1 MNTDPLPKLVLGT
14 RLGAV
19 LGDATAKA
27 LQAAFGITDVEGLLR
42 HYPRRYAERGELTD
56 LAQLVPGEHAT
67 VMAEISRVNEIPG
80 RGKAG
85 SRLEVTVTDGTA
97 NLDLAFFAHGRWH
110 RSKLKVGARGL
121 FAGKVGEFRG
131 RRQLAHPEY
140 ALIPTADD
148 EDVAAEIAETFA
160 NALIPVYPATAKLP
174 SWRIARAISI
184 VLSQVE
190 LEADSLPEDLRSR
203 YKLISNQEAF
213 IKIHKPSNKADIAAA
228 IERLRF
234 EEAFVLQIALAQRRL
249 AALAVPAIS
258 RNQAGNLLNQFDAQ
272 LPFKLTPG
280 QLEVAA
286 QLAADLA
293 KAEPMNRLLH
303 GEVGAGKTVVA
314 LRAMLQVVE
323 SGGQAALLAPTSV
336 LANQHFQS
344 ISNLLGELGVG
355 PLLSGNP
362 NATKVTLLTGAMPAA
377 AKRAALAEIASG
389 DAGIVIGTHALLEEQ
404 VQFHDLGL
412 VVVDEQHR
420 FGVEQRDRLR
430 ERAKAGTRPHLLVM
444 TATPIPRTVAM
455 TVFGDL
461 DVSQLIML
469 PAGRK
474 EIATHVVASL
484 EQPAHLARVWQRII
498 EEAKLGHRTFI
509 VCPRIGGDEAEDD
522 ITEANSDPEAEVKRP
537 PLAVLDVL
545 AKLQAGPL
553 AELKLAALHGRLAD
567 DEKSAL
573 MSKFNSTAADAV
585 EVLVC
590 TTVIEVGVDVPIATM
605 MVVLD
610 ADRFGIA
617 QLHQLRGRVG
627 RGGLPGL
634 CVLVSE
640 AEADS
645 LARQRLASV
654 AATNDGFV
662 LAEVDLEQ
670 RREGNILGAT
680 QSGIKSKLRLLEVT
694 KHAEVVEVAR
704 VAAFELVATDPTL
717 ANHPNL
723 KRAVAA
729 IVGDEGA
736 DWLER
741 S

>member
-1 MNTDPLPKLVLGT
+1 MVKDSVPKVLLST

-27 LQAAFGITDVEGLLR
+27 LAAAFEINDVESLLR

-56 LAQLVPGEHAT
+56 LAQLVSGEHAT

-140 ALIPTADD
+140 ALIPEADE
-148 EDVAAEIAETFA
+148 EDVASEIAETFA
-160 NALIPVYPATAKLP
+160 NALIPVYPASAKLP
-174 SWRIARAISI
+174 SWRIARAIAI
-184 VLSQVE
+184 VMEQVE
-190 LEADSLPEDLRSR
+190 FEDDSLPAEIKTK
-203 YKLISNQEAF
+203 YNLISAQEAF
-213 IKIHKPSNKADIAAA
+213 TKIHKPITKPDIAMA
-228 IERLRF
+228 IERFRF
-234 EEAFVLQIALAQRRL
+234 EEAFVLQTVLAQRRL
-249 AALAVPAIS
+249 AALAIPAIA
-258 RNQAGNLLNQFDAQ
+258 RTKGGKLLDQFDAQ
-272 LPFKLTPG
+272 LPFALTPG
-280 QLEVAA
+280 QVQVAD
-286 QLAADLA
+286 QLAA
-293 KAEPMNRLLH
+293 EIRESQPMNRLLH

-314 LRAMLQVVE
+314 LRAMLQVVQA
-323 SGGQAALLAPTSV
+323 GGQAALLAPTSV

-344 ISNLLGELGVG
+344 ISKLLGELGIG
-355 PLLSGNP
+355 SLLSGNP
-362 NATKVTLLTGAMPAA
+362 VAIKVALLTGSLPAA
-377 AKRAALAEIASG
+377 AKRQVLAEIANG
-389 DAGIVIGTHALLEEQ
+389 EAGIVIGTHALLEEQ
-404 VQFHDLGL
+404 AQFRDLGI
-412 VVVDEQHR
+412 VVVDEQHK

-430 ERAKAGTRPHLLVM
+430 ERAQAGTRPHLLVM

-461 DVSQLIML
+461 DVSQLTTL

-484 EQPAHLARVWQRII
+484 EQPAHLARVWKRIV
-498 EEAKLGHRTFI
+498 EEAKLGHRIFI
-509 VCPRIGGDEAEDD
+509 VCPRIGGDQAEDD
-522 ITEANSDPEAEVKRP
+522 VADPSSDQKRP

-545 AKLQAGPL
+545 EKLQAGPL
-553 AELKLAALHGRLAD
+553 AELKLAALHGRLPD
-567 DEKSAL
+567 EEKSAL
-573 MSKFNSTAADAV
+573 MAKFNSTQPGAI

-640 AEADS
+640 AEPDS
-645 LARQRLASV
+645 LARARLAAV

-680 QSGIKSKLRLLEVT
+680 QSGLKSKLRLLEVT
-694 KHAEVVEVAR
+694 RHAEVVEVAR
-704 VAAFELVATDPTL
+704 TAAFELVAADPQL
-717 ANHPNL
+717 RNHAGL
-723 KRAVAA
+723 QQAVAT
-729 IVGDEGA
+729 IVGEEGA
-736 DWLER
+736 DWLDK

>member
-1 MNTDPLPKLVLGT
+1 MVKDSVPKVLLST

-27 LQAAFGITDVEGLLR
+27 LTAAFEINDVEGLLR

-140 ALIPTADD
+140 ALIPEADE
-148 EDVAAEIAETFA
+148 EDVASEIAETFA
-160 NALIPVYPATAKLP
+160 NALIPVYPASAKLP
-174 SWRIARAISI
+174 SWRIARAIAI
-184 VLSQVE
+184 VMEQVE
-190 LEADSLPEDLRSR
+190 FEDDSLPVEIKTK
-203 YKLISNQEAF
+203 YNLISAQEAF
-213 IKIHKPSNKADIAAA
+213 TKIHKPITKPDIAMA
-228 IERLRF
+228 IERFRF
-234 EEAFVLQIALAQRRL
+234 EEAFVLQTVLAQRRL
-249 AALAVPAIS
+249 AALAIPAIA
-258 RNQAGNLLNQFDAQ
+258 RTKGGELLDQFDAQ
-272 LPFKLTPG
+272 LPFALTPG
-280 QLEVAA
+280 QIQVAD
-286 QLAADLA
+286 QLAA
-293 KAEPMNRLLH
+293 EIRESQPMNRLLH

-314 LRAMLQVVE
+314 LRAMLQVVQA
-323 SGGQAALLAPTSV
+323 GGQAALLAPTSV

-344 ISNLLGELGVG
+344 ISKLLGELGIG

-362 NATKVTLLTGAMPAA
+362 VATKVALLTGSLPAA
-377 AKRAALAEIASG
+377 AKRQVLAEIANG
-389 DAGIVIGTHALLEEQ
+389 EAGIVIGTHALLEEQ
-404 VQFHDLGL
+404 AQFRDLGI

-430 ERAKAGTRPHLLVM
+430 ERAQAGTRPHLLVM

-461 DVSQLIML
+461 DVSQLTTL

-484 EQPAHLARVWQRII
+484 EQPAHLARVWQRIV
-498 EEAKLGHRTFI
+498 EEAKLGHRIFI
-509 VCPRIGGDEAEDD
+509 VCPRIGGDQAEDD
-522 ITEANSDPEAEVKRP
+522 VADLSSDQKRP

-545 AKLQAGPL
+545 EKLQAGPL
-553 AELKLAALHGRLAD
+553 AELKLAALHGRLPD
-567 DEKSAL
+567 EEKSAL
-573 MSKFNSTAADAV
+573 MAKFNSTQPGAI

-640 AEADS
+640 AEPDS
-645 LARQRLASV
+645 LARARLAAV

-680 QSGIKSKLRLLEVT
+680 QSGLKSKLRLLEVT

-704 VAAFELVATDPTL
+704 TAAFELVAADPQL
-717 ANHPNL
+717 RNHAGL
-723 KRAVAA
+723 QQAVAT
-729 IVGDEGA
+729 IVGEEGA
-736 DWLER
+736 DWLDK

>member
-1 MNTDPLPKLVLGT
+1 MVKDSVPKVLLST

-27 LQAAFGITDVEGLLR
+27 LAAAFEINDVESLLR

-140 ALIPTADD
+140 ALIPDADE
-148 EDVAAEIAETFA
+148 EDVASEIAETFA
-160 NALIPVYPATAKLP
+160 NALIPVYPASAKLP
-174 SWRIARAISI
+174 SWRIARAIAI
-184 VLSQVE
+184 VMEQVE
-190 LEADSLPEDLRSR
+190 FEDDSLPAEIKTK
-203 YKLISNQEAF
+203 YNLISAQEAF
-213 IKIHKPSNKADIAAA
+213 TKIHKPITKPDIAMA
-228 IERLRF
+228 IERFRF
-234 EEAFVLQIALAQRRL
+234 EEAFVLQTVLAQRRL
-249 AALAVPAIS
+249 AALAIPAIA
-258 RNQAGNLLNQFDAQ
+258 RTKGGKLLDQFDAQ
-272 LPFKLTPG
+272 LPFALTPG
-280 QLEVAA
+280 QVQVAD
-286 QLAADLA
+286 QLAA
-293 KAEPMNRLLH
+293 EIRESQPMNRLLH

-314 LRAMLQVVE
+314 LRAMLQVVQA
-323 SGGQAALLAPTSV
+323 GGQAALLAPTSV

-344 ISNLLGELGVG
+344 ISKLLGELGIG

-362 NATKVTLLTGAMPAA
+362 VATKVALLTGSLPAA
-377 AKRAALAEIASG
+377 AKRQVLAEIANG
-389 DAGIVIGTHALLEEQ
+389 EAGIVIGTHALLEEQ
-404 VQFHDLGL
+404 AQFRDLGI
-412 VVVDEQHR
+412 VVVDEQHK

-430 ERAKAGTRPHLLVM
+430 ERAQAGTRPHLLVM

-461 DVSQLIML
+461 DVSQLTTL

-484 EQPAHLARVWQRII
+484 EQPAHLARVWKRIV
-498 EEAKLGHRTFI
+498 EEAKLGHRIFI
-509 VCPRIGGDEAEDD
+509 VCPRIGGDQAEDD
-522 ITEANSDPEAEVKRP
+522 VADPSSDQKRP

-545 AKLQAGPL
+545 EKLQAGPL
-553 AELKLAALHGRLAD
+553 AELKLAALHGRLPD
-567 DEKSAL
+567 EEKSAL
-573 MSKFNSTAADAV
+573 MAKFNSTQPGAI

-640 AEADS
+640 AEPDS
-645 LARQRLASV
+645 LARARLAAV

-680 QSGIKSKLRLLEVT
+680 QSGLKSKLRLLEVT
-694 KHAEVVEVAR
+694 RHAEVVEVAR
-704 VAAFELVATDPTL
+704 TAAFELVAADPQL
-717 ANHPNL
+717 RNHAGL
-723 KRAVAA
+723 QQAVAT
-729 IVGDEGA
+729 IVGEEGA
-736 DWLER
+736 DWLDK

>member
-1 MNTDPLPKLVLGT
+1 MVKDSVPKVLLST

-27 LQAAFGITDVEGLLR
+27 LTAAFEINDVEGLLR

-56 LAQLVPGEHAT
+56 LAQLLPGEHAT

-140 ALIPTADD
+140 ALIPEADE
-148 EDVAAEIAETFA
+148 EDVASEIAETFA
-160 NALIPVYPATAKLP
+160 NALIPVYPASAKLP
-174 SWRIARAISI
+174 SWRIARAIAI
-184 VLSQVE
+184 VMEQVE
-190 LEADSLPEDLRSR
+190 FEDDSLPVEIKTK
-203 YKLISNQEAF
+203 YNLISAQEAF
-213 IKIHKPSNKADIAAA
+213 TKIHKPITKPDIAMA
-228 IERLRF
+228 IERFRF
-234 EEAFVLQIALAQRRL
+234 EEAFVLQTVLAQRRL
-249 AALAVPAIS
+249 AALAIPAIA
-258 RNQAGNLLNQFDAQ
+258 RTKGGELLDQFDAQ
-272 LPFKLTPG
+272 LPFALTPG
-280 QLEVAA
+280 QIQVAD
-286 QLAADLA
+286 QLAA
-293 KAEPMNRLLH
+293 EIRESQPMNRLLH

-314 LRAMLQVVE
+314 LRAMLQVVQA
-323 SGGQAALLAPTSV
+323 GGQAALLAPTSV

-344 ISNLLGELGVG
+344 ISKLLGELGIG

-362 NATKVTLLTGAMPAA
+362 VATKVALLTGSLPAA
-377 AKRAALAEIASG
+377 AKRQVLAEIANG
-389 DAGIVIGTHALLEEQ
+389 EAGIVIGTHALLEEQ
-404 VQFHDLGL
+404 AQFRDLGI

-430 ERAKAGTRPHLLVM
+430 ERAQAGTRPHLLVM

-461 DVSQLIML
+461 DVSQLTTL

-484 EQPAHLARVWQRII
+484 EQPAHLARVWQRIV
-498 EEAKLGHRTFI
+498 EEAKLGHRIFI
-509 VCPRIGGDEAEDD
+509 VCPRIGGDQAEDD
-522 ITEANSDPEAEVKRP
+522 VADPSSDQKRP

-545 AKLQAGPL
+545 EKLQAGPL
-553 AELKLAALHGRLAD
+553 AELKLAALHGRLPD
-567 DEKSAL
+567 EEKSAL
-573 MSKFNSTAADAV
+573 MAKFNSTQPGAI

-640 AEADS
+640 AEPDS
-645 LARQRLASV
+645 LARARLAAV

-680 QSGIKSKLRLLEVT
+680 QSGLKSKLRLLEVT

-704 VAAFELVATDPTL
+704 TAAFELIAADPQL
-717 ANHPNL
+717 RNHAGL
-723 KRAVAA
+723 QRAVAT
-729 IVGDEGA
+729 IVGEEGA
-736 DWLER
+736 DWLDK

>member
-1 MNTDPLPKLVLGT
+1 MVKDSVPKVLLST

-27 LQAAFGITDVEGLLR
+27 LAAAFEINDVESLLR

-140 ALIPTADD
+140 ALIPDADE
-148 EDVAAEIAETFA
+148 EDVASEIAETFA
-160 NALIPVYPATAKLP
+160 NALIPVYPASAKLP
-174 SWRIARAISI
+174 SWRIARAIAI
-184 VLSQVE
+184 VMEQVE
-190 LEADSLPEDLRSR
+190 FEDDSLPAEIKTK
-203 YKLISNQEAF
+203 YNLISAQEAF
-213 IKIHKPSNKADIAAA
+213 TKIHKPITKPDIAMA
-228 IERLRF
+228 IERFRF
-234 EEAFVLQIALAQRRL
+234 EEAFVLQTVLAQRRL
-249 AALAVPAIS
+249 AALAIPAIA
-258 RNQAGNLLNQFDAQ
+258 RTKGGKLLDQFDAQ
-272 LPFKLTPG
+272 LPFALTPG
-280 QLEVAA
+280 QVQVAD
-286 QLAADLA
+286 QLAA
-293 KAEPMNRLLH
+293 EIRESQPMNRLLH

-314 LRAMLQVVE
+314 LRAMLQVVQA
-323 SGGQAALLAPTSV
+323 GGQAALLAPTSV

-344 ISNLLGELGVG
+344 ISKLLGELGIG

-362 NATKVTLLTGAMPAA
+362 VAIKVALLTGSLPAA
-377 AKRAALAEIASG
+377 AKRQVLAEIANG
-389 DAGIVIGTHALLEEQ
+389 EAGIVIGTHALLEEQ
-404 VQFHDLGL
+404 AQFRDLGI
-412 VVVDEQHR
+412 VVVDEQHK

-430 ERAKAGTRPHLLVM
+430 ERAQAGTRPHLLVM

-461 DVSQLIML
+461 DVSQLTTL

-484 EQPAHLARVWQRII
+484 EQPAHLARVWKRIV
-498 EEAKLGHRTFI
+498 EEAKLGHRIFI
-509 VCPRIGGDEAEDD
+509 VCPRIGGDQAEDD
-522 ITEANSDPEAEVKRP
+522 VADPSSDQKRP

-545 AKLQAGPL
+545 EKLQAGPL
-553 AELKLAALHGRLAD
+553 AELKLAALHGRLPD
-567 DEKSAL
+567 EEKSAL
-573 MSKFNSTAADAV
+573 MAKFNSTQPGAI

-640 AEADS
+640 AEPDS
-645 LARQRLASV
+645 LARARLAAV

-680 QSGIKSKLRLLEVT
+680 QSGLKSKLRLLEVT
-694 KHAEVVEVAR
+694 RHAEVVEVAR
-704 VAAFELVATDPTL
+704 TAAFELVAADPQL
-717 ANHPNL
+717 RNHAGL
-723 KRAVAA
+723 QQAVAT
-729 IVGDEGA
+729 IVGEEGA
-736 DWLER
+736 DWLDK

>member
-1 MNTDPLPKLVLGT
+1 MVKDSVPKVLLST

-27 LQAAFGITDVEGLLR
+27 LTAAFGINDVEGLLR

-140 ALIPTADD
+140 ALIPEADE
-148 EDVAAEIAETFA
+148 EDVASEIAETFA
-160 NALIPVYPATAKLP
+160 NALIPVYPASAKLP
-174 SWRIARAISI
+174 SWRIARAIAI
-184 VLSQVE
+184 VMEQVE
-190 LEADSLPEDLRSR
+190 FEDDSLPAEIKTK
-203 YKLISNQEAF
+203 YNLISAQEAF
-213 IKIHKPSNKADIAAA
+213 TKIHKPITKPDIAIA
-228 IERLRF
+228 IERFRF
-234 EEAFVLQIALAQRRL
+234 EEAFVLQTVLAQRRL
-249 AALAVPAIS
+249 AALAIPAIA
-258 RNQAGNLLNQFDAQ
+258 RTRGGELLDQFDAQ
-272 LPFKLTPG
+272 LPFALTPG
-280 QLEVAA
+280 QIQVAD
-286 QLAADLA
+286 QLT
-293 KAEPMNRLLH
+293 AEIRESQPMNRLLH

-314 LRAMLQVVE
+314 LRAMLQVVQA
-323 SGGQAALLAPTSV
+323 GGQAALLAPTSV

-344 ISNLLGELGVG
+344 ISKLLGELGIG

-362 NATKVTLLTGAMPAA
+362 VATKIALLTGSLPAA
-377 AKRAALAEIASG
+377 AKRQVLAEIANG
-389 DAGIVIGTHALLEEQ
+389 EAGIVIGTHALLEEQ
-404 VQFHDLGL
+404 AQFRDLGI

-430 ERAKAGTRPHLLVM
+430 ERAQAGTRPHLLVM

-461 DVSQLIML
+461 DVSQLTTL

-484 EQPAHLARVWQRII
+484 EQPAHLARVWQRIV
-498 EEAKLGHRTFI
+498 EEAKLGHRIFI
-509 VCPRIGGDEAEDD
+509 VCPRIGGDQAEDD
-522 ITEANSDPEAEVKRP
+522 VADPSSDQKRP

-545 AKLQAGPL
+545 EKLQAGPL
-553 AELKLAALHGRLAD
+553 AELKLAALHGRLPD
-567 DEKSAL
+567 EEKSAL
-573 MSKFNSTAADAV
+573 MAKFNSTQPGAI

-640 AEADS
+640 AEPDS
-645 LARQRLASV
+645 LARARLAAV

-680 QSGIKSKLRLLEVT
+680 QSGLKSKLRLLEVT

-704 VAAFELVATDPTL
+704 TAAFELVAADPQL
-717 ANHPNL
+717 RNHAGL
-723 KRAVAA
+723 QQAVAT
-729 IVGDEGA
+729 IVGEEGA
-736 DWLER
+736 DWLDK

>member
-1 MNTDPLPKLVLGT
+1 MVKDSVPKVLLST

-27 LQAAFGITDVEGLLR
+27 LAAAFEINDVEGLLR

-140 ALIPTADD
+140 ALIPEADE
-148 EDVAAEIAETFA
+148 EDVASEIAETFA
-160 NALIPVYPATAKLP
+160 NALIPVYPASAKLP
-174 SWRIARAISI
+174 SWRIARAIAI
-184 VLSQVE
+184 VMEQVE
-190 LEADSLPEDLRSR
+190 FEDDSLPAEIKTK
-203 YKLISNQEAF
+203 YNLISAQEAF
-213 IKIHKPSNKADIAAA
+213 TKIHKPITKPDIAIA
-228 IERLRF
+228 IERFRF
-234 EEAFVLQIALAQRRL
+234 EEAFVLQTVLAQRRL
-249 AALAVPAIS
+249 AALAIPAIA
-258 RNQAGNLLNQFDAQ
+258 RTKGGELLDQFDAQ
-272 LPFKLTPG
+272 LPFALTPG
-280 QLEVAA
+280 QIQVAD
-286 QLAADLA
+286 QLT
-293 KAEPMNRLLH
+293 AEIRESQPMNRLLH

-314 LRAMLQVVE
+314 LRAMLQVVQA
-323 SGGQAALLAPTSV
+323 GGQAALLAPTSV

-344 ISNLLGELGVG
+344 ISKLLGELGIG

-362 NATKVTLLTGAMPAA
+362 VATKVALLTGSLPAA
-377 AKRAALAEIASG
+377 AKRQVLAEIANG
-389 DAGIVIGTHALLEEQ
+389 EAGIVIGTHALLEEQ
-404 VQFHDLGL
+404 AQFRDLGI

-430 ERAKAGTRPHLLVM
+430 ERAQAGTRPHLLVM

-461 DVSQLIML
+461 DVSQLTTL

-484 EQPAHLARVWQRII
+484 EQPAHLVRVWKRIV
-498 EEAKLGHRTFI
+498 EEAKLGHRIFI
-509 VCPRIGGDEAEDD
+509 VCPRIGGDQAEDD
-522 ITEANSDPEAEVKRP
+522 VADPSSDQKRP

-545 AKLQAGPL
+545 EKLQAGPL
-553 AELKLAALHGRLAD
+553 VELKLAALHGRLPD
-567 DEKSAL
+567 EEKSAL
-573 MSKFNSTAADAV
+573 MAKFNSTQPGAI

-640 AEADS
+640 AEPDS
-645 LARQRLASV
+645 LARARLAAV

-680 QSGIKSKLRLLEVT
+680 QSGLKSKLRLLEVT

-704 VAAFELVATDPTL
+704 TAAFELVAADPQL
-717 ANHPNL
+717 LNHAGL
-723 KRAVAA
+723 QQAVAT
-729 IVGDEGA
+729 IVGEEGA
-736 DWLER
+736 DWLDK

>member
-1 MNTDPLPKLVLGT
+1 MAKDSLPKVTLRTKLGG
-14 RLGAV
+14 L

-27 LQAAFGITDVEGLLR
+27 LKAGFEIVDVAGLLR

-56 LAQLVPGEHAT
+56 LSALVPGEHAT
-67 VMAEISRVNEIPG
+67 VMAEISRVVEIPG

-85 SRLEVTVTDGTA
+85 SRLEVTVTDGVA
-97 NLDLAFFAHGRWH
+97 NLDLAFFAYGKWH

-140 ALIPTADD
+140 ALIPEANDD
-148 EDVAAEIAETFA
+148 DVASEIAETFA

-174 SWRIARAISI
+174 SWRIARAIAI
-184 VLSQVE
+184 VLAQVE
-190 LEADSLPEDLRSR
+190 FDEDSLPENIRS
-203 YKLISNQEAF
+203 KHNLIGLADAF
-213 IKIHKPSNKADIAAA
+213 KQIHKPTTKPEIAAA
-228 IERLRF
+228 IERFRF
-234 EEAFVLQIALAQRRL
+234 EEAFVLQTALAQRRL

-258 RNQAGNLLNQFDAQ
+258 RSSGNGLVEQFDAQ
-272 LPFKLTPG
+272 LPYQLTPG
-280 QLEVAA
+280 QQQVAA
-286 QLAADLA
+286 EISADVG
-293 KAEPMNRLLH
+293 KTQPMNRLLH

-314 LRAMLQVVE
+314 LRAMLQVVA

-336 LANQHFQS
+336 LAAQHYQS
-344 ISNLLGELGVG
+344 ISNLLGELGNG

-362 NATKVTLLTGAMPAA
+362 VATKVVLVTGAMSAG
-377 AKRAALAEIASG
+377 AKRAALAEIAAG
-389 DAGIVIGTHALLEEQ
+389 EVGIVIGTHALLEEQ
-404 VQFHDLGL
+404 VQFLDLGL

-420 FGVEQRDRLR
+420 FGVEQRDRLS
-430 ERAKAGTRPHLLVM
+430 ERGRAGTRPHLLVM

-461 DVSQLIML
+461 DVSQLTTL
-469 PAGRK
+469 PQGRK
-474 EIATHVVASL
+474 EIATHVVASA
-484 EQPAHLARVWQRII
+484 EQPAHLARVWQRIT
-498 EEAKLGHRTFI
+498 EEAAAGHRIFI
-509 VCPRIGGDEAEDD
+509 VCPRIGGDAAEDD
-522 ITEANSDPEAEVKRP
+522 LPESEDQKRP

-545 AKLQAGPL
+545 TKLQSGPL
-553 AELKLAALHGRLAD
+553 AQLRLAALHGRLSAE
-567 DEKSAL
+567 EKTAL
-573 MSKFNSTAADAV
+573 MNRFNSTAADALD
-585 EVLVC
+585 VLVC
-590 TTVIEVGVDVPIATM
+590 TTVIEVGVDVPTATM

-634 CVLVSE
+634 CVLVTESE
-640 AEADS
+640 PDS
-645 LARQRLASV
+645 LARQRLAAV

-670 RREGNILGAT
+670 RREGDVLGAT
-680 QSGIKSKLRLLEVT
+680 QSGLKSKLRLLEVT
-694 KHAEVVEVAR
+694 KHAQVVEVAR
-704 VAAFELVATDPTL
+704 TAAFDLVQSDPELTKHL
-717 ANHPNL
+717 GL
-723 KRAVAA
+723 RSAVAA

-736 DWLER
+736 EWLAK

>member
-1 MNTDPLPKLVLGT
+1 MVKDSVPKVLLST

-27 LQAAFGITDVEGLLR
+27 LTAAFEISDVEGLLR

-140 ALIPTADD
+140 ALIPEADE
-148 EDVAAEIAETFA
+148 EDVASEIAETFA
-160 NALIPVYPATAKLP
+160 NALIPVYPASAKLP
-174 SWRIARAISI
+174 SWRIARAIAI
-184 VLSQVE
+184 VMEQVE
-190 LEADSLPEDLRSR
+190 FEDDSLPAEIKTK
-203 YKLISNQEAF
+203 YNLISAQEAF
-213 IKIHKPSNKADIAAA
+213 TKIHKPITKPDIAMA
-228 IERLRF
+228 IERFRF
-234 EEAFVLQIALAQRRL
+234 EEAFVLQTVLAQRRL
-249 AALAVPAIS
+249 AALAIPAIA
-258 RNQAGNLLNQFDAQ
+258 RTKGGELLDQFDAQ
-272 LPFKLTPG
+272 LPFALTPG
-280 QLEVAA
+280 QIQVAD
-286 QLAADLA
+286 QLT
-293 KAEPMNRLLH
+293 AEIRESQPMNRLLH

-314 LRAMLQVVE
+314 LRAMLQVVQA
-323 SGGQAALLAPTSV
+323 GGQAALLAPTSV

-344 ISNLLGELGVG
+344 ISKLLGELGIG

-362 NATKVTLLTGAMPAA
+362 VATKVALLTGSLPAA
-377 AKRAALAEIASG
+377 AKRQVLAEIANG
-389 DAGIVIGTHALLEEQ
+389 EAGIVIGTHALLEEQ
-404 VQFHDLGL
+404 AQFRDLGI

-430 ERAKAGTRPHLLVM
+430 ERAQAGTRPHLLVM

-461 DVSQLIML
+461 DVSQLTTL

-484 EQPAHLARVWQRII
+484 EQPAHLARVWQRIV
-498 EEAKLGHRTFI
+498 EEAKLGHRIFI
-509 VCPRIGGDEAEDD
+509 VCPRIGGDQAEDD
-522 ITEANSDPEAEVKRP
+522 VADPSSDQKRP

-545 AKLQAGPL
+545 EKLQAGPL
-553 AELKLAALHGRLAD
+553 AELKLAALHGRLPD
-567 DEKSAL
+567 EEKSAL
-573 MSKFNSTAADAV
+573 MAKFNSTQPGAI

-640 AEADS
+640 AEPDS
-645 LARQRLASV
+645 LARARLAAV

-680 QSGIKSKLRLLEVT
+680 QSGLKSKLRLLEVT

-704 VAAFELVATDPTL
+704 TAAFELVAADPQL
-717 ANHPNL
+717 RNHAGL
-723 KRAVAA
+723 QQAVAT
-729 IVGDEGA
+729 IVGEEGA
-736 DWLER
+736 DWLDK

>member
-1 MNTDPLPKLVLGT
+1 MAKDSLPKVTLRTKLGG
-14 RLGAV
+14 L

-27 LQAAFGITDVEGLLR
+27 LKAGFEIVDVAGLLR

-56 LAQLVPGEHAT
+56 LSALVPGEHAT
-67 VMAEISRVNEIPG
+67 VMAEISRVVEIPG

-85 SRLEVTVTDGTA
+85 SRLEVTVTDGVA
-97 NLDLAFFAHGRWH
+97 NLDLAFFAYGKWH

-140 ALIPTADD
+140 ALIPEANDD
-148 EDVAAEIAETFA
+148 DVASEIAETFA

-174 SWRIARAISI
+174 SWRIARAIAI
-184 VLSQVE
+184 VLAQVE
-190 LEADSLPEDLRSR
+190 FDEDSLPENIRS
-203 YKLISNQEAF
+203 KHNLIGLADAF
-213 IKIHKPSNKADIAAA
+213 KQIHKPTTKPEIAAA
-228 IERLRF
+228 IERFRF
-234 EEAFVLQIALAQRRL
+234 EEAFVLQTALAQRRL

-258 RNQAGNLLNQFDAQ
+258 RSSGNGLVEQFDAQ
-272 LPFKLTPG
+272 LPYQLTPG
-280 QLEVAA
+280 QQQVAA
-286 QLAADLA
+286 EISADLG
-293 KAEPMNRLLH
+293 KTQPMNRLLH

-314 LRAMLQVVE
+314 LRAMLQVVA

-336 LANQHFQS
+336 LAAQHYQS
-344 ISNLLGELGVG
+344 ISNLLGELGNG

-362 NATKVTLLTGAMPAA
+362 VATKVVLVTGAMSAG
-377 AKRAALAEIASG
+377 AKRAALAEIAAG
-389 DAGIVIGTHALLEEQ
+389 EVGIVIGTHALLEEQ
-404 VQFHDLGL
+404 VQFLDLGL

-420 FGVEQRDRLR
+420 FGVEQRDRLS
-430 ERAKAGTRPHLLVM
+430 ERGRAGTRPHLLVM

-461 DVSQLIML
+461 DVSQLTTL
-469 PAGRK
+469 PQGRK
-474 EIATHVVASL
+474 EIATHVVASA
-484 EQPAHLARVWQRII
+484 EQPAHLARVWQRIT
-498 EEAKLGHRTFI
+498 EEAAAGHRIFI
-509 VCPRIGGDEAEDD
+509 VCPRIGGDAAEDD
-522 ITEANSDPEAEVKRP
+522 LPESEDQKRP

-545 AKLQAGPL
+545 TKLQSGPL
-553 AELKLAALHGRLAD
+553 VQLRLAALHGRLSAE
-567 DEKSAL
+567 EKTAL
-573 MSKFNSTAADAV
+573 MNRFNSTAADALD
-585 EVLVC
+585 VLVC
-590 TTVIEVGVDVPIATM
+590 TTVIEVGVDVPTATM

-634 CVLVSE
+634 CVLVTESE
-640 AEADS
+640 PDS
-645 LARQRLASV
+645 LARQRLAAV

-670 RREGNILGAT
+670 RREGDVLGAT
-680 QSGIKSKLRLLEVT
+680 QSGLKSKLRLLEVT
-694 KHAEVVEVAR
+694 KHAQVVEVAR
-704 VAAFELVATDPTL
+704 TAAFDLVQSDPELTKHL
-717 ANHPNL
+717 GL
-723 KRAVAA
+723 RSAVAA

-736 DWLER
+736 EWLAK

>member
-1 MNTDPLPKLVLGT
+1 MVKDSVPKVLLST

-27 LQAAFGITDVEGLLR
+27 LTAAFGINDVEGLLR

-140 ALIPTADD
+140 ALIPEADE
-148 EDVAAEIAETFA
+148 EDVASEIAETFA
-160 NALIPVYPATAKLP
+160 NALIPVYPASAKLP
-174 SWRIARAISI
+174 SWRIARAIAI
-184 VLSQVE
+184 VMEQVE
-190 LEADSLPEDLRSR
+190 FEDDSLPAEIKTK
-203 YKLISNQEAF
+203 YNLISAQEAF
-213 IKIHKPSNKADIAAA
+213 TKIHKPITKPDIAIA
-228 IERLRF
+228 IERFRF
-234 EEAFVLQIALAQRRL
+234 EEAFVLQTVLAQRRL
-249 AALAVPAIS
+249 AALAITAIA
-258 RNQAGNLLNQFDAQ
+258 RTKGGELLDQFDAQ
-272 LPFKLTPG
+272 LPFALTPG
-280 QLEVAA
+280 QIQVAD
-286 QLAADLA
+286 QLT
-293 KAEPMNRLLH
+293 AEIRESQPMNRLLH

-314 LRAMLQVVE
+314 LRAMLQVVQA
-323 SGGQAALLAPTSV
+323 GGQAALLAPTSV

-344 ISNLLGELGVG
+344 ISKLLGELGIG

-362 NATKVTLLTGAMPAA
+362 VATKIALLTGSLPAA
-377 AKRAALAEIASG
+377 AKRQVLAEIANG
-389 DAGIVIGTHALLEEQ
+389 EAGIVIGTHALLEEQ
-404 VQFHDLGL
+404 AQFRDLGI

-430 ERAKAGTRPHLLVM
+430 ERAQVGTLPHLLVM
-444 TATPIPRTVAM
+444 TATPIHRTVAM

-461 DVSQLIML
+461 DVSQLTTL

-484 EQPAHLARVWQRII
+484 EQPAHLARVWQRIV
-498 EEAKLGHRTFI
+498 EEAKLGHRIFI
-509 VCPRIGGDEAEDD
+509 VCPRIGGDQAEDYVAD
-522 ITEANSDPEAEVKRP
+522 PSSDQKRP

-545 AKLQAGPL
+545 EKLQAGPL
-553 AELKLAALHGRLAD
+553 AELKLAALHGRLPD
-567 DEKSAL
+567 EEKSAL
-573 MSKFNSTAADAV
+573 MAKFNSTQPGAI

-640 AEADS
+640 AEPDS
-645 LARQRLASV
+645 LARARLAAV

-680 QSGIKSKLRLLEVT
+680 QSGLKSKLRLLEVT

-704 VAAFELVATDPTL
+704 TAAFELVAADPQL
-717 ANHPNL
+717 RNHAGL
-723 KRAVAA
+723 QQAVAT
-729 IVGDEGA
+729 IVGEEGA
-736 DWLER
+736 DWLDK

>member
-1 MNTDPLPKLVLGT
+1 MVKDSVPKVLLST

-27 LQAAFGITDVEGLLR
+27 LTAAFGINDVEGLLR

-140 ALIPTADD
+140 ALIPEADE
-148 EDVAAEIAETFA
+148 EDVASEIAETFA
-160 NALIPVYPATAKLP
+160 NALIPVYPASAKLP
-174 SWRIARAISI
+174 SWRIARAIAI
-184 VLSQVE
+184 VMEQVE
-190 LEADSLPEDLRSR
+190 FEDDSLPAEIKTK
-203 YKLISNQEAF
+203 YNLISAQEAF
-213 IKIHKPSNKADIAAA
+213 TKIHKPITKPDIAIA
-228 IERLRF
+228 IERFRF
-234 EEAFVLQIALAQRRL
+234 EEAFVLQTVLAQRRL
-249 AALAVPAIS
+249 AALAIPAIA
-258 RNQAGNLLNQFDAQ
+258 RTKGGELLDQFDAQ
-272 LPFKLTPG
+272 LPFALTPG
-280 QLEVAA
+280 QIQVAD
-286 QLAADLA
+286 QLT
-293 KAEPMNRLLH
+293 AEIRESQPMNRLLH

-314 LRAMLQVVE
+314 LRAMLQVVQA
-323 SGGQAALLAPTSV
+323 GGQAALLAPTSV

-344 ISNLLGELGVG
+344 ISKLLGELGIG

-362 NATKVTLLTGAMPAA
+362 VATKIALLTGSLPAA
-377 AKRAALAEIASG
+377 AKRQVLAEIANG
-389 DAGIVIGTHALLEEQ
+389 EAGIVIGTHALLEEQ
-404 VQFHDLGL
+404 AQFRDLGI

-430 ERAKAGTRPHLLVM
+430 ERAQAGTRPHLLVM

-461 DVSQLIML
+461 DVSQLTTL

-484 EQPAHLARVWQRII
+484 EQPAHLARVWQRIV
-498 EEAKLGHRTFI
+498 EEAKLGHRIFI
-509 VCPRIGGDEAEDD
+509 VCPRIGGDQAEDD
-522 ITEANSDPEAEVKRP
+522 VADPSSDQKRP

-545 AKLQAGPL
+545 EKLQAGPL
-553 AELKLAALHGRLAD
+553 AELKLAALHGRLPD
-567 DEKSAL
+567 EEKSPL
-573 MSKFNSTAADAV
+573 MAKFNSTQPGAI

-640 AEADS
+640 AEPDS
-645 LARQRLASV
+645 LARARLAAV

-680 QSGIKSKLRLLEVT
+680 QSGLKSKLRLLEVT

-704 VAAFELVATDPTL
+704 TAAFELVAADPQL
-717 ANHPNL
+717 RNHAGL
-723 KRAVAA
+723 QQAVAT
-729 IVGDEGA
+729 IVGEEGA
-736 DWLER
+736 DWLDK

>member
-1 MNTDPLPKLVLGT
+1 MVKDSVPKVLLST

-27 LQAAFGITDVEGLLR
+27 LAAAFEINDVESLLR

-140 ALIPTADD
+140 ALIPDADE
-148 EDVAAEIAETFA
+148 EDVASEIAETFA
-160 NALIPVYPATAKLP
+160 NALIPVYPASAKLP
-174 SWRIARAISI
+174 SWRIARAIAI
-184 VLSQVE
+184 VMEQVE
-190 LEADSLPEDLRSR
+190 FEDDSLPAEIKTK
-203 YKLISNQEAF
+203 YNLISAQEAF
-213 IKIHKPSNKADIAAA
+213 TKIHKPITKPDIAMA
-228 IERLRF
+228 IERFRF
-234 EEAFVLQIALAQRRL
+234 EEAFVLQTVLAQRRL
-249 AALAVPAIS
+249 AALAIPAIA
-258 RNQAGNLLNQFDAQ
+258 RTKGGKLLDQFDAQ
-272 LPFKLTPG
+272 LPFALTPG
-280 QLEVAA
+280 QVQVAD
-286 QLAADLA
+286 QLAA
-293 KAEPMNRLLH
+293 EIRESQPMNRLLH

-314 LRAMLQVVE
+314 LRAMLQVVQA
-323 SGGQAALLAPTSV
+323 GGQAALLAPTSV

-344 ISNLLGELGVG
+344 ISKLLGELGIG

-362 NATKVTLLTGAMPAA
+362 VATKVALLTGSLPAA
-377 AKRAALAEIASG
+377 AKRQVLAEIANG
-389 DAGIVIGTHALLEEQ
+389 EAGIVIGTHALLEEQ
-404 VQFHDLGL
+404 AQFRDLGM

-430 ERAKAGTRPHLLVM
+430 ERAQAGTRPHLLVM

-461 DVSQLIML
+461 DVSQLTTL

-484 EQPAHLARVWQRII
+484 EQPAHLARVWKRIV
-498 EEAKLGHRTFI
+498 EEAKLGHRIFI
-509 VCPRIGGDEAEDD
+509 VCPRIGGDQAEDD
-522 ITEANSDPEAEVKRP
+522 VADPSSDQKRP

-545 AKLQAGPL
+545 EKLQAGPL
-553 AELKLAALHGRLAD
+553 AELKLAALHGRLPD
-567 DEKSAL
+567 EEKSAL
-573 MSKFNSTAADAV
+573 MAKFNSTQPGAI

-640 AEADS
+640 AEPDS
-645 LARQRLASV
+645 LARARLAAV

-680 QSGIKSKLRLLEVT
+680 QSGLKSKLRLLEVT
-694 KHAEVVEVAR
+694 RHAEVVEVAR
-704 VAAFELVATDPTL
+704 TAAFELVAADPQL
-717 ANHPNL
+717 RNHAGL
-723 KRAVAA
+723 QQAVAT
-729 IVGDEGA
+729 IVGEEGA
-736 DWLER
+736 DWLDK

>member
-1 MNTDPLPKLVLGT
+1 MVKDSVPKVLLST

-27 LQAAFGITDVEGLLR
+27 LAAAFEINDVESLLR

-56 LAQLVPGEHAT
+56 LAHLVPGEHAT

-140 ALIPTADD
+140 ALIPDADE
-148 EDVAAEIAETFA
+148 EDVASEIAETFA
-160 NALIPVYPATAKLP
+160 NALIPVYPASAKLP
-174 SWRIARAISI
+174 SWRIARAIAI
-184 VLSQVE
+184 VMEQVE
-190 LEADSLPEDLRSR
+190 FEDDSLPAEIKTK
-203 YKLISNQEAF
+203 YNLISAQEAF
-213 IKIHKPSNKADIAAA
+213 TKIHKPITKPDIAMA
-228 IERLRF
+228 IERFRF
-234 EEAFVLQIALAQRRL
+234 EEAFVLQTVLAQRRL
-249 AALAVPAIS
+249 AALAIPAIA
-258 RNQAGNLLNQFDAQ
+258 RTKGGKLLDQFDAQ
-272 LPFKLTPG
+272 LPFALTPG
-280 QLEVAA
+280 QVQVAD
-286 QLAADLA
+286 QLAA
-293 KAEPMNRLLH
+293 EIRESQPMNRLLH

-314 LRAMLQVVE
+314 LRAMLQVVQA
-323 SGGQAALLAPTSV
+323 GGQAALLAPTSV

-344 ISNLLGELGVG
+344 ISKLLGELGIG

-362 NATKVTLLTGAMPAA
+362 VATKVALLTGSLPAA
-377 AKRAALAEIASG
+377 AKRQVLAEIANG
-389 DAGIVIGTHALLEEQ
+389 EAGIVIGTHALLEEQ
-404 VQFHDLGL
+404 AQFRDLGM

-430 ERAKAGTRPHLLVM
+430 ERAQAGTRPHLLVM

-461 DVSQLIML
+461 DVSQLTTL

-484 EQPAHLARVWQRII
+484 EQPAHLARVWKRIV
-498 EEAKLGHRTFI
+498 EEAKLGHRIFI
-509 VCPRIGGDEAEDD
+509 VCPRIGGDQAEDD
-522 ITEANSDPEAEVKRP
+522 VADPSSDQKRP

-545 AKLQAGPL
+545 EKLQAGPL
-553 AELKLAALHGRLAD
+553 AELKLAALHGRLPD
-567 DEKSAL
+567 EEKSAL
-573 MSKFNSTAADAV
+573 MAKFNSTQPGAI

-640 AEADS
+640 AEPDS
-645 LARQRLASV
+645 LARARLAAV

-680 QSGIKSKLRLLEVT
+680 QSGLKSKLRLLEVT
-694 KHAEVVEVAR
+694 RHAEVVEVAR
-704 VAAFELVATDPTL
+704 TAAFELVAADPQL
-717 ANHPNL
+717 RNHAGL
-723 KRAVAA
+723 QQAVAT
-729 IVGDEGA
+729 IVGEEGA
-736 DWLER
+736 DWLDK

>member
-1 MNTDPLPKLVLGT
+1 MVKDSVPKVLLST

-27 LQAAFGITDVEGLLR
+27 LTAAFEINDVEGLLR

-140 ALIPTADD
+140 ALIPEADE
-148 EDVAAEIAETFA
+148 EDVASEIAETFA
-160 NALIPVYPATAKLP
+160 NALIPVYPASAKLP
-174 SWRIARAISI
+174 SWRIARAIAI
-184 VLSQVE
+184 VMEQVE
-190 LEADSLPEDLRSR
+190 FEDDSLPAEIKTK
-203 YKLISNQEAF
+203 YNLISAQEAF
-213 IKIHKPSNKADIAAA
+213 TKIHKPITKPDIAMA
-228 IERLRF
+228 IERFRF
-234 EEAFVLQIALAQRRL
+234 EEAFVLQTVLAQRRL
-249 AALAVPAIS
+249 AALAIPAIA
-258 RNQAGNLLNQFDAQ
+258 RTKGGELLDQFDAQ
-272 LPFKLTPG
+272 LPFALTLG
-280 QLEVAA
+280 QIQVAD
-286 QLAADLA
+286 QLT
-293 KAEPMNRLLH
+293 AEIRESQPMNRLLH

-314 LRAMLQVVE
+314 LRAMLQVVQA
-323 SGGQAALLAPTSV
+323 GGQAALLAPTSV

-344 ISNLLGELGVG
+344 ISKLLGELGIG

-362 NATKVTLLTGAMPAA
+362 VATKVALLTGSLPAA
-377 AKRAALAEIASG
+377 AKRQVLAEIANG
-389 DAGIVIGTHALLEEQ
+389 EAGIVIGTHALLEEQ
-404 VQFHDLGL
+404 AQFRDLGI

-430 ERAKAGTRPHLLVM
+430 ERAQAGTRPHLLVM

-461 DVSQLIML
+461 DVSQLTTL

-484 EQPAHLARVWQRII
+484 EQPAHLARVWQRIV
-498 EEAKLGHRTFI
+498 EEAKLGHRIFI
-509 VCPRIGGDEAEDD
+509 VCPRIGGDQAEDD
-522 ITEANSDPEAEVKRP
+522 VADPSSDQKRP

-545 AKLQAGPL
+545 EKLQAGPL
-553 AELKLAALHGRLAD
+553 AELKLAALHGRLPD
-567 DEKSAL
+567 EEKSAL
-573 MSKFNSTAADAV
+573 MAKFNSTQPGAI

-640 AEADS
+640 AEPDS
-645 LARQRLASV
+645 VARARLAAV

-680 QSGIKSKLRLLEVT
+680 QSGLKSKLRLLEVT

-704 VAAFELVATDPTL
+704 TAAFELVAADPQL
-717 ANHPNL
+717 RNHAGL
-723 KRAVAA
+723 QQAVAT
-729 IVGDEGA
+729 IVGEEGA
-736 DWLER
+736 DWLDK

>member
-1 MNTDPLPKLVLGT
+1 MAKDSLPKVTLRTKLGG
-14 RLGAV
+14 L

-27 LQAAFGITDVEGLLR
+27 LKAGFGIADVEGLLR

-56 LAQLVPGEHAT
+56 LSALVPGEHAT
-67 VMAEISRVNEIPG
+67 VMAEISRVVEIPG

-85 SRLEVTVTDGTA
+85 SRLEVTVTDGVA
-97 NLDLAFFAHGRWH
+97 NLDLAFFAYGKWH

-140 ALIPTADD
+140 ALIPEADD
-148 EDVAAEIAETFA
+148 DDVASEIAETFA

-174 SWRIARAISI
+174 SWRIARAIAI
-184 VLSQVE
+184 VLAQVE
-190 LEADSLPEDLRSR
+190 FEEDSLPQDIRSKHNLIGLADAF
-203 YKLISNQEAF
+203 KL
-213 IKIHKPSNKADIAAA
+213 IHKPTSKPEIAAA
-228 IERLRF
+228 IERFRF
-234 EEAFVLQIALAQRRL
+234 EEAFVLQTALAQRRL

-258 RNQAGNLLNQFDAQ
+258 RSGDNGLLAQFDAQ
-272 LPFKLTPG
+272 LPYQLTPG
-280 QLEVAA
+280 QREVAA
-286 QLAADLA
+286 EISADLV
-293 KAEPMNRLLH
+293 KTQPMNRLLH

-314 LRAMLQVVE
+314 LRAMLQVIA

-336 LANQHFQS
+336 LAAQHYQS
-344 ISNLLGELGVG
+344 ISNLLGELGNG

-362 NATKVTLLTGAMPAA
+362 VATKVALVTGAMSAG
-377 AKRAALAEIASG
+377 AKRAALAEIAAG
-389 DAGIVIGTHALLEEQ
+389 EVGIVIGTHAILEEQ
-404 VQFHDLGL
+404 VQFQDLGL

-420 FGVEQRDRLR
+420 FGVEQRDRLS
-430 ERAKAGTRPHLLVM
+430 ERGKTGTRPHLLVM

-461 DVSQLIML
+461 DVSQLTTL
-469 PAGRK
+469 PQGRK
-474 EIATHVVASL
+474 EIATHVVASA
-484 EQPAHLARVWQRII
+484 EQPAHLARVWQRIT
-498 EEAKLGHRTFI
+498 EEAAAGHRTFI
-509 VCPRIGGDEAEDD
+509 VCPRIGGEAAEDD
-522 ITEANSDPEAEVKRP
+522 LPESEDQKRP

-545 AKLQAGPL
+545 SKLQSGPL
-553 AELKLAALHGRLAD
+553 AQLRLAALHGRLSAE
-567 DEKSAL
+567 EKTAL
-573 MSKFNSTAADAV
+573 MTRFNSSAADALD
-585 EVLVC
+585 VLVC
-590 TTVIEVGVDVPIATM
+590 TTVIEVGVDVPTATM

-634 CVLVSE
+634 CVLVTESE
-640 AEADS
+640 PDS
-645 LARQRLASV
+645 VARQRLAAV

-670 RREGNILGAT
+670 RREGDVLGAT
-680 QSGIKSKLRLLEVT
+680 QSGLKSKLRLLEVT
-694 KHAEVVEVAR
+694 KHAQVVEVAR
-704 VAAFELVATDPTL
+704 TAAFDLVQSDPELAKHL
-717 ANHPNL
+717 GL
-723 KRAVAA
+723 RSAVAA

-736 DWLER
+736 EWLAK

>member
-1 MNTDPLPKLVLGT
+1 MAKDSLPKVTLRTKLGG
-14 RLGAV
+14 L

-27 LQAAFGITDVEGLLR
+27 LKAGFEIVDVAGLLR

-56 LAQLVPGEHAT
+56 LSALVPGEHAT
-67 VMAEISRVNEIPG
+67 VMAEISRVVEIPG

-85 SRLEVTVTDGTA
+85 SRLEVTVTDGVA
-97 NLDLAFFAHGRWH
+97 NLDLAFFAYGKWH

-140 ALIPTADD
+140 ALIPEANDD
-148 EDVAAEIAETFA
+148 DVASEIAETFA

-174 SWRIARAISI
+174 SWRIARAIAI
-184 VLSQVE
+184 VLAQVE
-190 LEADSLPEDLRSR
+190 FDEDSLPENIRS
-203 YKLISNQEAF
+203 KHNLIGLADAF
-213 IKIHKPSNKADIAAA
+213 KQIHKPTTKPEIAAA
-228 IERLRF
+228 IERFRF
-234 EEAFVLQIALAQRRL
+234 EEAFVLQTALAQRRL

-258 RNQAGNLLNQFDAQ
+258 RSSGNGLVEQFDAQ
-272 LPFKLTPG
+272 LPYQLTPG
-280 QLEVAA
+280 QQQVAA
-286 QLAADLA
+286 EISADLG
-293 KAEPMNRLLH
+293 KTQPMNRLLH

-314 LRAMLQVVE
+314 LRAMLQVVA

-336 LANQHFQS
+336 LAAQHYQS
-344 ISNLLGELGVG
+344 ISNLLGELGNG

-362 NATKVTLLTGAMPAA
+362 VATKVVLVTGAMSAG
-377 AKRAALAEIASG
+377 AKRAALAEIAAG
-389 DAGIVIGTHALLEEQ
+389 EVGIVIGTHALLEEQ
-404 VQFHDLGL
+404 VQFLDLGL

-420 FGVEQRDRLR
+420 FGVEQRDRLS
-430 ERAKAGTRPHLLVM
+430 ERGRAGTRPHLLVM

-461 DVSQLIML
+461 DVSQLTTL
-469 PAGRK
+469 PQGRK
-474 EIATHVVASL
+474 EIATHVVASA
-484 EQPAHLARVWQRII
+484 EQPAHLARVWQRIT
-498 EEAKLGHRTFI
+498 EEAAAGHRIFI
-509 VCPRIGGDEAEDD
+509 VCPRIGGDAAEDD
-522 ITEANSDPEAEVKRP
+522 LPESEDQKRP

-545 AKLQAGPL
+545 TKLQSGPL
-553 AELKLAALHGRLAD
+553 AQLRLAALHGRLSAE
-567 DEKSAL
+567 EKTAL
-573 MSKFNSTAADAV
+573 MNRFNSTAADALD
-585 EVLVC
+585 VLVC
-590 TTVIEVGVDVPIATM
+590 TTVIEVGVDVPTATM

-634 CVLVSE
+634 CVLVTESE
-640 AEADS
+640 PDS
-645 LARQRLASV
+645 LARQRLAAV

-670 RREGNILGAT
+670 RREGDVLGAT
-680 QSGIKSKLRLLEVT
+680 QSGLKSKLRLLEVT
-694 KHAEVVEVAR
+694 KHAQVVEVAR
-704 VAAFELVATDPTL
+704 TAAFDLVQSDPELTKHL
-717 ANHPNL
+717 GL
-723 KRAVAA
+723 RSAVAA

-736 DWLER
+736 EWLAK

>member
-1 MNTDPLPKLVLGT
+1 MVKDSVPKVLLST
-14 RLGAV
+14 RLGAI

-27 LQAAFGITDVEGLLR
+27 LTAAFEINDVEGLLR

-140 ALIPTADD
+140 ALIPEADE
-148 EDVAAEIAETFA
+148 EDVASEIAETFA
-160 NALIPVYPATAKLP
+160 NALIPVYPASAKLP
-174 SWRIARAISI
+174 SWRIARAIAI
-184 VLSQVE
+184 VMEQVE
-190 LEADSLPEDLRSR
+190 FEDDSLPVEIKTK
-203 YKLISNQEAF
+203 YNLISAQEAF
-213 IKIHKPSNKADIAAA
+213 TKIHKPITKPDIAMA
-228 IERLRF
+228 IERFRF
-234 EEAFVLQIALAQRRL
+234 EEAFVLQTVLAQRRL
-249 AALAVPAIS
+249 AALAIPAIA
-258 RNQAGNLLNQFDAQ
+258 RTKGGELLDQFDAQ
-272 LPFKLTPG
+272 LPFALTPG
-280 QLEVAA
+280 QIQVAD
-286 QLAADLA
+286 QLAA
-293 KAEPMNRLLH
+293 EIRESQPMNRLLH

-314 LRAMLQVVE
+314 LRAMLQVVQA
-323 SGGQAALLAPTSV
+323 GGQAALLAPTSV

-344 ISNLLGELGVG
+344 ISKLLGELGIG

-362 NATKVTLLTGAMPAA
+362 VATKVALLTGSLPAA
-377 AKRAALAEIASG
+377 AKRQVLAEIANG
-389 DAGIVIGTHALLEEQ
+389 EAGIVIGTHALLEEQ
-404 VQFHDLGL
+404 AQFRDLGI

-430 ERAKAGTRPHLLVM
+430 ERAQAGTRPHLLVM

-461 DVSQLIML
+461 DVSQLTTL

-484 EQPAHLARVWQRII
+484 EQPAHLARVWQRIV
-498 EEAKLGHRTFI
+498 EEAKLGHRIFI
-509 VCPRIGGDEAEDD
+509 VCPRIGGDQAEDD
-522 ITEANSDPEAEVKRP
+522 VADPSSDQKRP

-545 AKLQAGPL
+545 EKLQAGPL
-553 AELKLAALHGRLAD
+553 AELKLAALHGRLPD
-567 DEKSAL
+567 EEKSAL
-573 MSKFNSTAADAV
+573 MAKFNSTQPGAI

-640 AEADS
+640 AEPDS
-645 LARQRLASV
+645 LARARLAAV

-680 QSGIKSKLRLLEVT
+680 QSGLKSKLRLLEVT

-704 VAAFELVATDPTL
+704 TAAFELIAADPQLRNHAGLQQAVAT
-717 ANHPNL
+717 
-723 KRAVAA
+723 
-729 IVGDEGA
+729 IVGEEGA
-736 DWLER
+736 DWLDK

>member
-1 MNTDPLPKLVLGT
+1 MVKDSVPKVLLST

-27 LQAAFGITDVEGLLR
+27 LTAAFEINDVEGLLR

-140 ALIPTADD
+140 ALIPEADE
-148 EDVAAEIAETFA
+148 EDVASEIAETFA
-160 NALIPVYPATAKLP
+160 NALIPVYPASAKLP
-174 SWRIARAISI
+174 SWRIARAIAI
-184 VLSQVE
+184 VMEQVE
-190 LEADSLPEDLRSR
+190 FEDDSLPVEIKTK
-203 YKLISNQEAF
+203 YNLISAQEAF
-213 IKIHKPSNKADIAAA
+213 TKIHKPITKPDIAMA
-228 IERLRF
+228 IERFRF
-234 EEAFVLQIALAQRRL
+234 EEAFVLQTVLAQRRL
-249 AALAVPAIS
+249 AALAIPAIA
-258 RNQAGNLLNQFDAQ
+258 RTKGGELLDQFDAQ
-272 LPFKLTPG
+272 LPFALTPG
-280 QLEVAA
+280 QIQVAD
-286 QLAADLA
+286 QLAA
-293 KAEPMNRLLH
+293 EIRESQPMNRLLH

-314 LRAMLQVVE
+314 LRAMLQVVQA
-323 SGGQAALLAPTSV
+323 GGQAALLAPTSV

-344 ISNLLGELGVG
+344 ISKLLGELGIG

-362 NATKVTLLTGAMPAA
+362 VATKVALLTGSLPAA
-377 AKRAALAEIASG
+377 AKRQVLAEIANG
-389 DAGIVIGTHALLEEQ
+389 EAGIVIGTHALLEEQ
-404 VQFHDLGL
+404 AQFRDLGI

-430 ERAKAGTRPHLLVM
+430 ERAQAGTRPHLLVM

-461 DVSQLIML
+461 DVSQLTTL

-484 EQPAHLARVWQRII
+484 EQPAHLARVWQRIV
-498 EEAKLGHRTFI
+498 EEAKLGHRIFI
-509 VCPRIGGDEAEDD
+509 VCPRIGGDQAEDD
-522 ITEANSDPEAEVKRP
+522 VADPSSDQKRP

-545 AKLQAGPL
+545 EKLQAGPL
-553 AELKLAALHGRLAD
+553 AELKLAALHGRLPD
-567 DEKSAL
+567 EEKSAL
-573 MSKFNSTAADAV
+573 MAKFNSTQPGAI

-640 AEADS
+640 AEPDS
-645 LARQRLASV
+645 LARARLAAV

-680 QSGIKSKLRLLEVT
+680 QSGLKSKLRLLEVT

-704 VAAFELVATDPTL
+704 TAAFELIAADPQLRNHAGLQQAVAT
-717 ANHPNL
+717 
-723 KRAVAA
+723 
-729 IVGDEGA
+729 IVGEEGA
-736 DWLER
+736 DWLDK

>member
-1 MNTDPLPKLVLGT
+1 MVKDSVPKVLLST

-27 LQAAFGITDVEGLLR
+27 LTAAFEINDVEGLLR

-140 ALIPTADD
+140 ALIPEADE
-148 EDVAAEIAETFA
+148 EDVASEIAETFA
-160 NALIPVYPATAKLP
+160 NALIPVYPASAKLP
-174 SWRIARAISI
+174 SWRIARAIAI
-184 VLSQVE
+184 VMEQVE
-190 LEADSLPEDLRSR
+190 FEDDSLPAEIKTK
-203 YKLISNQEAF
+203 YNLISAQEAF
-213 IKIHKPSNKADIAAA
+213 TKIHKPITKPDIAMA
-228 IERLRF
+228 IERFRF
-234 EEAFVLQIALAQRRL
+234 EEAFVLQTVLAQRRL
-249 AALAVPAIS
+249 AALAIPAIA
-258 RNQAGNLLNQFDAQ
+258 RTKGGELLDQFDAQ
-272 LPFKLTPG
+272 LPFALTPG
-280 QLEVAA
+280 QIQVAD
-286 QLAADLA
+286 QLT
-293 KAEPMNRLLH
+293 AEIRESQPMNRLLH

-314 LRAMLQVVE
+314 LRAMLQVVQA
-323 SGGQAALLAPTSV
+323 GGQAALLAPTSV

-344 ISNLLGELGVG
+344 ISKLLGELGIG

-362 NATKVTLLTGAMPAA
+362 FATKVALLTGSLPAA
-377 AKRAALAEIASG
+377 AKRQVLAEIANG
-389 DAGIVIGTHALLEEQ
+389 EAGIVIGTHALLEEQ
-404 VQFHDLGL
+404 AQFRDLGI

-430 ERAKAGTRPHLLVM
+430 ERAQAGTRPHLLVM

-461 DVSQLIML
+461 DVSQLTTL

-484 EQPAHLARVWQRII
+484 EQPAHLARVWQRIV
-498 EEAKLGHRTFI
+498 EEAKLGHRIFI
-509 VCPRIGGDEAEDD
+509 VCPRIGGDQAEDD
-522 ITEANSDPEAEVKRP
+522 VADPSSDQKRP

-545 AKLQAGPL
+545 EKLQAGPL
-553 AELKLAALHGRLAD
+553 AELKLAALHGRLPD
-567 DEKSAL
+567 EEKSAL
-573 MSKFNSTAADAV
+573 MAKFNSTQPGAI

-640 AEADS
+640 AEPDS
-645 LARQRLASV
+645 VARARLAAV

-680 QSGIKSKLRLLEVT
+680 QSGLKSKLRLLEVT

-704 VAAFELVATDPTL
+704 TAAFELVAADPQL
-717 ANHPNL
+717 RNHAGL
-723 KRAVAA
+723 QQAVAT
-729 IVGDEGA
+729 IVGEEGA
-736 DWLER
+736 DWLDK

>member
-1 MNTDPLPKLVLGT
+1 MVKDSVPKVLLST

-27 LQAAFGITDVEGLLR
+27 LTAAFEINDVEGLLR

-140 ALIPTADD
+140 ALIPEADE
-148 EDVAAEIAETFA
+148 EDVASEIAETFA
-160 NALIPVYPATAKLP
+160 NALIPVYPASAKLP
-174 SWRIARAISI
+174 SWRIARAIAI
-184 VLSQVE
+184 VMEQVE
-190 LEADSLPEDLRSR
+190 FEDDSLPAEIKTK
-203 YKLISNQEAF
+203 YNLISAQEAF
-213 IKIHKPSNKADIAAA
+213 TKIHKPITKPDIAMA
-228 IERLRF
+228 IERFRF
-234 EEAFVLQIALAQRRL
+234 EEAFVLQTVLAQRRL
-249 AALAVPAIS
+249 AALAIPAIA
-258 RNQAGNLLNQFDAQ
+258 RTKGGELLDQFDAQ
-272 LPFKLTPG
+272 LPFALTPG
-280 QLEVAA
+280 QIQVAD
-286 QLAADLA
+286 QLT
-293 KAEPMNRLLH
+293 AEIRESQPMNRLLH

-314 LRAMLQVVE
+314 LRAMLQVVQA
-323 SGGQAALLAPTSV
+323 GGQAALLAPTSV

-344 ISNLLGELGVG
+344 ISKLLGELGIG

-362 NATKVTLLTGAMPAA
+362 VATKVALLTGSLPAA
-377 AKRAALAEIASG
+377 AKRQVLAEIANG
-389 DAGIVIGTHALLEEQ
+389 EAGIVIGTHALLEEQ
-404 VQFHDLGL
+404 AQFRDLGI

-430 ERAKAGTRPHLLVM
+430 ERAQAGTRPHLLVM

-461 DVSQLIML
+461 DVSQLTTL

-484 EQPAHLARVWQRII
+484 EQPAHLARVWQRIV
-498 EEAKLGHRTFI
+498 EEAKLGHRIFI
-509 VCPRIGGDEAEDD
+509 VCPRIGGDQAEDD
-522 ITEANSDPEAEVKRP
+522 VADPSSDQKRP

-545 AKLQAGPL
+545 EKLQAGPL
-553 AELKLAALHGRLAD
+553 AELKLAALHGRLPD
-567 DEKSAL
+567 EEKSAL
-573 MSKFNSTAADAV
+573 MAKFNSTQPGAI

-640 AEADS
+640 AEPDS
-645 LARQRLASV
+645 LARARLAAV

-680 QSGIKSKLRLLEVT
+680 QSGLKSKLRLLEVT

-704 VAAFELVATDPTL
+704 TAAFELVAADPQL
-717 ANHPNL
+717 RNHAGL
-723 KRAVAA
+723 QQAVAT
-729 IVGDEGA
+729 IVGEEGA
-736 DWLER
+736 DWLDK

>member
-1 MNTDPLPKLVLGT
+1 MVKDSVPKVLLST

-27 LQAAFGITDVEGLLR
+27 LMAAFEINDVESLLR

-140 ALIPTADD
+140 ALIPEADE
-148 EDVAAEIAETFA
+148 EDVASEIAETFA
-160 NALIPVYPATAKLP
+160 NALIPVYPAGAKLP
-174 SWRIARAISI
+174 SWRIARAIAI
-184 VLSQVE
+184 VMEQVE
-190 LEADSLPEDLRSR
+190 FEDDSLPAEIKTK
-203 YKLISNQEAF
+203 YNLISAQEAF
-213 IKIHKPSNKADIAAA
+213 TKIHKPITKPDIAMA
-228 IERLRF
+228 IERFRF
-234 EEAFVLQIALAQRRL
+234 EEAFVLQTVLAQRRL
-249 AALAVPAIS
+249 AALAIPAIA
-258 RNQAGNLLNQFDAQ
+258 RTKGGKLLDQFDAQ
-272 LPFKLTPG
+272 LPFALTPG
-280 QLEVAA
+280 QVQVAD
-286 QLAADLA
+286 QLAA
-293 KAEPMNRLLH
+293 EIRESQPMNRLLH

-314 LRAMLQVVE
+314 LRAMLQVVQA
-323 SGGQAALLAPTSV
+323 GGQAALLAPTSV

-344 ISNLLGELGVG
+344 ISKLLGELGIG

-362 NATKVTLLTGAMPAA
+362 VAIKVALLTGSLPAA
-377 AKRAALAEIASG
+377 AKRQVLAEISNG
-389 DAGIVIGTHALLEEQ
+389 EAGIVIGTHALLEEQ
-404 VQFHDLGL
+404 AQFRDLGI
-412 VVVDEQHR
+412 VVVDEQHK

-430 ERAKAGTRPHLLVM
+430 ERAQAGTRPHLLVM

-461 DVSQLIML
+461 DVSQLTTL

-484 EQPAHLARVWQRII
+484 EQPAHLARVWKRIV
-498 EEAKLGHRTFI
+498 EEAKLGHRIFI
-509 VCPRIGGDEAEDD
+509 VCPRIGGDQAEDD
-522 ITEANSDPEAEVKRP
+522 VADPSSDQKRP

-545 AKLQAGPL
+545 EKLQAGPL
-553 AELKLAALHGRLAD
+553 AELKLAALHGRLPD
-567 DEKSAL
+567 EEKSAL
-573 MSKFNSTAADAV
+573 MAKFNSTQPGAI

-640 AEADS
+640 AEPGS
-645 LARQRLASV
+645 LARARLAAV

-680 QSGIKSKLRLLEVT
+680 QSGLKSKLRLLEVT
-694 KHAEVVEVAR
+694 RHAEVVEVAR
-704 VAAFELVATDPTL
+704 TAAFELVAADPQL
-717 ANHPNL
+717 RNHAGL
-723 KRAVAA
+723 QQAVAT
-729 IVGDEGA
+729 IVGEEGA
-736 DWLER
+736 DWLDK

>member
-1 MNTDPLPKLVLGT
+1 MVKDSVPKVLLST

-27 LQAAFGITDVEGLLR
+27 LTAAFEINDVEGLLR

-140 ALIPTADD
+140 ALIPEADE
-148 EDVAAEIAETFA
+148 EDVASEIAETFA
-160 NALIPVYPATAKLP
+160 NALIPVYPASAKLP
-174 SWRIARAISI
+174 SWRIARAIAI
-184 VLSQVE
+184 VMEQVE
-190 LEADSLPEDLRSR
+190 FEDDSLPVEIKTK
-203 YKLISNQEAF
+203 YNLISAQEAF
-213 IKIHKPSNKADIAAA
+213 TKIHKPITKPDIAMA
-228 IERLRF
+228 IERFRF
-234 EEAFVLQIALAQRRL
+234 EEAFVLQTVLAQRRL
-249 AALAVPAIS
+249 AALAIPAIA
-258 RNQAGNLLNQFDAQ
+258 RTKGGELLDQFDAQ
-272 LPFKLTPG
+272 LPFALTPG
-280 QLEVAA
+280 QIQVAD
-286 QLAADLA
+286 QLAA
-293 KAEPMNRLLH
+293 EIRESQPMNRLLH

-314 LRAMLQVVE
+314 LRAMLQVVQA
-323 SGGQAALLAPTSV
+323 GGQAALLAPTSV

-344 ISNLLGELGVG
+344 ISKLLGELGIG
-355 PLLSGNP
+355 PLLSSNP
-362 NATKVTLLTGAMPAA
+362 VATKVALLTGALPAA
-377 AKRAALAEIASG
+377 AKRQVLAEIANG
-389 DAGIVIGTHALLEEQ
+389 EAGIVIGTHALLEEQ
-404 VQFHDLGL
+404 AQFRDLGI

-430 ERAKAGTRPHLLVM
+430 ERAQAGTRPHLLVM

-461 DVSQLIML
+461 DVSQLTTL

-484 EQPAHLARVWQRII
+484 EQPAHLARVWQRIV
-498 EEAKLGHRTFI
+498 EEAKLGHRIFI
-509 VCPRIGGDEAEDD
+509 VCPRIGGDQAEDD
-522 ITEANSDPEAEVKRP
+522 VADPSSDQKRP

-545 AKLQAGPL
+545 EKLQAGPL
-553 AELKLAALHGRLAD
+553 AELKLAALHGRLPD
-567 DEKSAL
+567 EEKSAL
-573 MSKFNSTAADAV
+573 MAKFNSTQPGAI

-640 AEADS
+640 AEPDS
-645 LARQRLASV
+645 LARARLAAV

-680 QSGIKSKLRLLEVT
+680 QSGLKSKLRLLEVT

-704 VAAFELVATDPTL
+704 TAAFDLVAADPQLRNHAGLQQAVAT
-717 ANHPNL
+717 
-723 KRAVAA
+723 
-729 IVGDEGA
+729 IVGEEGA
-736 DWLER
+736 DWLDK

>member
-1 MNTDPLPKLVLGT
+1 
-14 RLGAV
+14 
-19 LGDATAKA
+19 
-27 LQAAFGITDVEGLLR
+27 
-42 HYPRRYAERGELTD
+42 
-56 LAQLVPGEHAT
+56 
-67 VMAEISRVNEIPG
+67 MAEISRVNEIPG

-140 ALIPTADD
+140 ALIPEADE
-148 EDVAAEIAETFA
+148 EDVASEIAETFA
-160 NALIPVYPATAKLP
+160 NALIPVYPASAKLP
-174 SWRIARAISI
+174 SWRIARAIAI
-184 VLSQVE
+184 VMEQVE
-190 LEADSLPEDLRSR
+190 FEDDSLPVEIKTK
-203 YKLISNQEAF
+203 YNLISAQEAF
-213 IKIHKPSNKADIAAA
+213 TKIHKPITKPDIAMA
-228 IERLRF
+228 IERFRF
-234 EEAFVLQIALAQRRL
+234 EEAFVLQTVLAQRRL
-249 AALAVPAIS
+249 AALAIPAIA
-258 RNQAGNLLNQFDAQ
+258 RTKGGELLDQFDAQ
-272 LPFKLTPG
+272 LPFALTPG
-280 QLEVAA
+280 QIQVAD
-286 QLAADLA
+286 QLAA
-293 KAEPMNRLLH
+293 EIRESQPMNRLLH

-314 LRAMLQVVE
+314 LRAMLQVVQA
-323 SGGQAALLAPTSV
+323 GGQAALLAPTSV

-344 ISNLLGELGVG
+344 ISKLLGELGIG

-362 NATKVTLLTGAMPAA
+362 VATKVALLTGALPAA
-377 AKRAALAEIASG
+377 AKRQVLAEIANG
-389 DAGIVIGTHALLEEQ
+389 EAGIVIGTHALLEEQ
-404 VQFHDLGL
+404 AQFRDLGI

-430 ERAKAGTRPHLLVM
+430 ERAQAGTRPHLLVM

-461 DVSQLIML
+461 DVSQLTTL

-484 EQPAHLARVWQRII
+484 EQPAHLARVWQRIV
-498 EEAKLGHRTFI
+498 EEAKLGHRIFI
-509 VCPRIGGDEAEDD
+509 VCPRIGGDQAEDD
-522 ITEANSDPEAEVKRP
+522 VADPSSDQKRP

-545 AKLQAGPL
+545 EKLQAGPL
-553 AELKLAALHGRLAD
+553 AELKLAALHGRLPD
-567 DEKSAL
+567 EEKSAL
-573 MSKFNSTAADAV
+573 MAKFNSTQPGAI

-640 AEADS
+640 AEPDS
-645 LARQRLASV
+645 LARARLAAV

-680 QSGIKSKLRLLEVT
+680 QSGLKSKLRLLEVT

-704 VAAFELVATDPTL
+704 TAAFELVEADPQL
-717 ANHPNL
+717 RNHAGL
-723 KRAVAA
+723 QQAVAT
-729 IVGDEGA
+729 IVGEEGA
-736 DWLER
+736 DWLDK

>member
-1 MNTDPLPKLVLGT
+1 MVKDSVPKVLLST

-27 LQAAFGITDVEGLLR
+27 LTAAFEINDVEGLLR

-140 ALIPTADD
+140 ALIPEADE
-148 EDVAAEIAETFA
+148 EDVASEIAETFA
-160 NALIPVYPATAKLP
+160 NALIPVYPASAKLP
-174 SWRIARAISI
+174 SWRIARAIAI
-184 VLSQVE
+184 VMEQVE
-190 LEADSLPEDLRSR
+190 FEDDSLPVEIKTK
-203 YKLISNQEAF
+203 YNLISAQEAF
-213 IKIHKPSNKADIAAA
+213 TKIHKPITKPDIAMA
-228 IERLRF
+228 IERFRF
-234 EEAFVLQIALAQRRL
+234 EEAFVLQTVLAQRRL
-249 AALAVPAIS
+249 AALAIPAIA
-258 RNQAGNLLNQFDAQ
+258 RTKGGELLDQFDAQ
-272 LPFKLTPG
+272 LPFALTPG
-280 QLEVAA
+280 QIQVAD
-286 QLAADLA
+286 QLAA
-293 KAEPMNRLLH
+293 EIRESQPMNRLLH

-314 LRAMLQVVE
+314 LRAMLQVVQA
-323 SGGQAALLAPTSV
+323 GGQAALLAPTSV

-344 ISNLLGELGVG
+344 ISKLLGELGIG

-362 NATKVTLLTGAMPAA
+362 VATKVALLTGSLPAA
-377 AKRAALAEIASG
+377 AKRQVLAEIANG
-389 DAGIVIGTHALLEEQ
+389 EAGIVIGTHALLEEQ
-404 VQFHDLGL
+404 AQFRDLGI

-430 ERAKAGTRPHLLVM
+430 ERAQAGTRPHLLVM

-461 DVSQLIML
+461 DVSQLTTL

-484 EQPAHLARVWQRII
+484 EQPAHLARVWQRIV
-498 EEAKLGHRTFI
+498 EEAKLGHRIFI
-509 VCPRIGGDEAEDD
+509 VCPRIGGDQAEDD
-522 ITEANSDPEAEVKRP
+522 VADPSSDQKRP

-545 AKLQAGPL
+545 EKLQAGPL
-553 AELKLAALHGRLAD
+553 AELKLAALHGRLPD
-567 DEKSAL
+567 EEKSAL
-573 MSKFNSTAADAV
+573 MAKFNSTQPGAI

-640 AEADS
+640 AEPDS
-645 LARQRLASV
+645 LARARLAAV

-680 QSGIKSKLRLLEVT
+680 QSGLKSKLRLLEVT

-704 VAAFELVATDPTL
+704 TAAFELVAADPQL
-717 ANHPNL
+717 RNHAGL
-723 KRAVAA
+723 QQAVAT
-729 IVGDEGA
+729 IVGEEGA
-736 DWLER
+736 DWLDK

>member
-1 MNTDPLPKLVLGT
+1 MVKDSVPKVLLST

-27 LQAAFGITDVEGLLR
+27 LTAAFGINDVEGLLR

-140 ALIPTADD
+140 ALIPEADE
-148 EDVAAEIAETFA
+148 EDVASEIAETFA
-160 NALIPVYPATAKLP
+160 NALIPVYPASAKLP
-174 SWRIARAISI
+174 SWRIARAIAI
-184 VLSQVE
+184 VMEQVE
-190 LEADSLPEDLRSR
+190 FEDDSLPAEIKTK
-203 YKLISNQEAF
+203 YNLISAQEAF
-213 IKIHKPSNKADIAAA
+213 TKIHKPITKPDIAIA
-228 IERLRF
+228 IERFRF
-234 EEAFVLQIALAQRRL
+234 EEAFVLQTVLAQRRL
-249 AALAVPAIS
+249 AALAIPAIA
-258 RNQAGNLLNQFDAQ
+258 RTKGGELLDQFDAQ
-272 LPFKLTPG
+272 LPFALTPG
-280 QLEVAA
+280 QIQVAD
-286 QLAADLA
+286 QLT
-293 KAEPMNRLLH
+293 AEIRESQPMNRLLH

-314 LRAMLQVVE
+314 LRAMLQVVQA
-323 SGGQAALLAPTSV
+323 GGQAALLAPTSV

-344 ISNLLGELGVG
+344 ISKLLGELGIG

-362 NATKVTLLTGAMPAA
+362 VATKIALLTGSLPAA
-377 AKRAALAEIASG
+377 AKRQVLAEIANG
-389 DAGIVIGTHALLEEQ
+389 EAGIVIGTHALLEEQ
-404 VQFHDLGL
+404 AQFRDLGI

-430 ERAKAGTRPHLLVM
+430 ERAQAGTRPHLLVM

-461 DVSQLIML
+461 DVSQLTTL

-484 EQPAHLARVWQRII
+484 EQPAHLARVWQRIV
-498 EEAKLGHRTFI
+498 EEAKLGHRIFI
-509 VCPRIGGDEAEDD
+509 VCPRIGGDQAEDD
-522 ITEANSDPEAEVKRP
+522 VADPSSDQKRP

-545 AKLQAGPL
+545 EKLQAGPL
-553 AELKLAALHGRLAD
+553 AELKLAALHGRLPD
-567 DEKSAL
+567 EEKSAL
-573 MSKFNSTAADAV
+573 MAKFNSTQPGAI

-640 AEADS
+640 AEPDS
-645 LARQRLASV
+645 LARARLAAV

-680 QSGIKSKLRLLEVT
+680 QSGLKSKLRLLEVT

-704 VAAFELVATDPTL
+704 TAAFELVAADPQL
-717 ANHPNL
+717 RNHAGL
-723 KRAVAA
+723 QQAVAT
-729 IVGDEGA
+729 IVGEEGA
-736 DWLER
+736 DWLDK

>member
-1 MNTDPLPKLVLGT
+1 MVKDSVPKVLLST

-27 LQAAFGITDVEGLLR
+27 LTAAFEINDVEGLLR

-140 ALIPTADD
+140 ALIPEADE
-148 EDVAAEIAETFA
+148 EDVASEIAETFA
-160 NALIPVYPATAKLP
+160 NALIPVYPASAKLP
-174 SWRIARAISI
+174 SWRIARAIAI
-184 VLSQVE
+184 VMEQVE
-190 LEADSLPEDLRSR
+190 FEDDSLPVEIKTK
-203 YKLISNQEAF
+203 YNLISAQEAF
-213 IKIHKPSNKADIAAA
+213 TKIHKPITKPDIAMA
-228 IERLRF
+228 IERFRF
-234 EEAFVLQIALAQRRL
+234 EEAFVLQTVLAQRRL
-249 AALAVPAIS
+249 AALAIPAIA
-258 RNQAGNLLNQFDAQ
+258 RTKGGELLDQFDAQ
-272 LPFKLTPG
+272 LPFALTPG
-280 QLEVAA
+280 QIQVAD
-286 QLAADLA
+286 QLAA
-293 KAEPMNRLLH
+293 EIRESQPMNRLLH

-314 LRAMLQVVE
+314 LRAMLQVVQA
-323 SGGQAALLAPTSV
+323 GGQAALLAPTSV

-344 ISNLLGELGVG
+344 ISKLLGELGIG
-355 PLLSGNP
+355 PLLSSNP
-362 NATKVTLLTGAMPAA
+362 VATKVALLTGALPAA
-377 AKRAALAEIASG
+377 AKRQVLAEIANG
-389 DAGIVIGTHALLEEQ
+389 EAGIVIGTHALLEEQ
-404 VQFHDLGL
+404 AQFRDLGI

-430 ERAKAGTRPHLLVM
+430 ERAQAGTRPHLLVM

-461 DVSQLIML
+461 DVSQLTTL

-484 EQPAHLARVWQRII
+484 EQPAHLARVWQRIV
-498 EEAKLGHRTFI
+498 EEAKLGHRIFI
-509 VCPRIGGDEAEDD
+509 VCPRIGGEQAEDD
-522 ITEANSDPEAEVKRP
+522 VADPSSDQKRP

-545 AKLQAGPL
+545 EKLQAGPL
-553 AELKLAALHGRLAD
+553 AELKLAALHGRLPD
-567 DEKSAL
+567 EEKSAL
-573 MSKFNSTAADAV
+573 MAKFNSTQPGAI

-627 RGGLPGL
+627 RGGLLGL

-640 AEADS
+640 AEPDS
-645 LARQRLASV
+645 LARARLAAV

-680 QSGIKSKLRLLEVT
+680 QSGLKSKLRLLEVT

-704 VAAFELVATDPTL
+704 TAAFELVAADPQL
-717 ANHPNL
+717 RNHAGL
-723 KRAVAA
+723 QQAVAT
-729 IVGDEGA
+729 IVGEEGA
-736 DWLER
+736 DWLDK

>member
-1 MNTDPLPKLVLGT
+1 MVKDSVPKVLLST

-27 LQAAFGITDVEGLLR
+27 LTAAFEINDVEGLLR

-140 ALIPTADD
+140 ALIPEADE
-148 EDVAAEIAETFA
+148 EDVASEIAETFA
-160 NALIPVYPATAKLP
+160 NALIPVYPASAKLP
-174 SWRIARAISI
+174 SWRIARAIAI
-184 VLSQVE
+184 VMEQVE
-190 LEADSLPEDLRSR
+190 FEDDSLPVEIKTK
-203 YKLISNQEAF
+203 YNLISAQEAF
-213 IKIHKPSNKADIAAA
+213 TKIHKPITKPDIAMA
-228 IERLRF
+228 IERFRF
-234 EEAFVLQIALAQRRL
+234 EEAFVLQTVLAQRRL
-249 AALAVPAIS
+249 AALAIPAIA
-258 RNQAGNLLNQFDAQ
+258 RTKDGELLDQFDAQ
-272 LPFKLTPG
+272 LPFALTPG
-280 QLEVAA
+280 QIQVAD
-286 QLAADLA
+286 QLAA
-293 KAEPMNRLLH
+293 EIRESQPMNRLLH

-314 LRAMLQVVE
+314 LRAMLQVVQA
-323 SGGQAALLAPTSV
+323 GGQAALLAPTSV

-344 ISNLLGELGVG
+344 ISKLLGELGIG
-355 PLLSGNP
+355 PLLSSNP
-362 NATKVTLLTGAMPAA
+362 VATKVALLTGALPAA
-377 AKRAALAEIASG
+377 AKRQVLAEIANG
-389 DAGIVIGTHALLEEQ
+389 EAGIVIGTHALLEEQ
-404 VQFHDLGL
+404 AQFRDLGI

-430 ERAKAGTRPHLLVM
+430 ERAQAGTRPHLLVM

-461 DVSQLIML
+461 DVSQLTTL

-484 EQPAHLARVWQRII
+484 EQPAHLARVWQRIV
-498 EEAKLGHRTFI
+498 EEAKLGHRIFI
-509 VCPRIGGDEAEDD
+509 VCPRIGGEQAEDD
-522 ITEANSDPEAEVKRP
+522 VADPSSDQKRP

-545 AKLQAGPL
+545 EKLQAGPL
-553 AELKLAALHGRLAD
+553 AELKLAALHGRLPD
-567 DEKSAL
+567 EEKSAL
-573 MSKFNSTAADAV
+573 MAKFNSTQPGAI

-627 RGGLPGL
+627 RGGLLGL

-640 AEADS
+640 AEPDS
-645 LARQRLASV
+645 LARARLAAV

-680 QSGIKSKLRLLEVT
+680 QSGLKSKLRLLEVT

-704 VAAFELVATDPTL
+704 TAAFELVAADPQL
-717 ANHPNL
+717 RNHAGL
-723 KRAVAA
+723 QQAVAT
-729 IVGDEGA
+729 IVGEEGA
-736 DWLER
+736 DWLDK

>member
-1 MNTDPLPKLVLGT
+1 MVKDSVPKVLLST

-27 LQAAFGITDVEGLLR
+27 LTAAFEISDVEGLLR

-140 ALIPTADD
+140 ALIPEADE
-148 EDVAAEIAETFA
+148 EDVASEIAETFA
-160 NALIPVYPATAKLP
+160 NALIPVYPASAKLP
-174 SWRIARAISI
+174 SWRIARAIAI
-184 VLSQVE
+184 VMEQVE
-190 LEADSLPEDLRSR
+190 FEDDSLPAEIKTK
-203 YKLISNQEAF
+203 YNLISAQEAF
-213 IKIHKPSNKADIAAA
+213 TKIHKPITKPDIAMA
-228 IERLRF
+228 IERFRF
-234 EEAFVLQIALAQRRL
+234 EEAFVLQTVLAQRRL
-249 AALAVPAIS
+249 AALAIPAIA
-258 RNQAGNLLNQFDAQ
+258 RTKGGELLDQFDAQ
-272 LPFKLTPG
+272 LPFALTLG
-280 QLEVAA
+280 QIQVAD
-286 QLAADLA
+286 QLT
-293 KAEPMNRLLH
+293 AEIRESQPMNRLLH

-314 LRAMLQVVE
+314 LRAMLQVVQA
-323 SGGQAALLAPTSV
+323 GGQAALLAPTSV

-344 ISNLLGELGVG
+344 ISKLLGELGIG

-362 NATKVTLLTGAMPAA
+362 VATKVALLTGSLPAA
-377 AKRAALAEIASG
+377 AKRQVLAEIANG
-389 DAGIVIGTHALLEEQ
+389 EAGIVIGTHALLEEQ
-404 VQFHDLGL
+404 AQFRDLGI

-430 ERAKAGTRPHLLVM
+430 ERAQAGTRPHLLVM

-461 DVSQLIML
+461 DVSQLTTL

-484 EQPAHLARVWQRII
+484 EQPAHLARVWQRIV
-498 EEAKLGHRTFI
+498 EEAKLGHRIFI
-509 VCPRIGGDEAEDD
+509 VCPRIGGDQAEDD
-522 ITEANSDPEAEVKRP
+522 VADPSSDQKRP

-545 AKLQAGPL
+545 EKLQAGPL
-553 AELKLAALHGRLAD
+553 AELKLAALHGRLPD
-567 DEKSAL
+567 EEKSAL
-573 MSKFNSTAADAV
+573 MAKFNSTQPGAI

-640 AEADS
+640 AEPDS
-645 LARQRLASV
+645 VARARLAAV

-680 QSGIKSKLRLLEVT
+680 QSGLKSKLRLLEVT

-704 VAAFELVATDPTL
+704 TAAFELVAADPQL
-717 ANHPNL
+717 RNHAGL
-723 KRAVAA
+723 QQAVAT
-729 IVGDEGA
+729 IVGEEGA
-736 DWLER
+736 DWLDK

>member
-1 MNTDPLPKLVLGT
+1 MVKDSVPKVLLST

-27 LQAAFGITDVEGLLR
+27 LTAAFEINDVEGLLR

-140 ALIPTADD
+140 ALIPDADE
-148 EDVAAEIAETFA
+148 EDVASEIAETFA
-160 NALIPVYPATAKLP
+160 NALIPVYPASAKLP
-174 SWRIARAISI
+174 SWRIARAIAI
-184 VLSQVE
+184 VMEQVE
-190 LEADSLPEDLRSR
+190 FEDDSLPAEIKTK
-203 YKLISNQEAF
+203 YNLISAQEAF
-213 IKIHKPSNKADIAAA
+213 TKIHKPITKPDIAIA
-228 IERLRF
+228 IERFRF
-234 EEAFVLQIALAQRRL
+234 EEAFVLQTVLAQRRL
-249 AALAVPAIS
+249 AALAIPAIA
-258 RNQAGNLLNQFDAQ
+258 RTKGGELLDQFDAQ
-272 LPFKLTPG
+272 LPFALTPG
-280 QLEVAA
+280 QIQVAD
-286 QLAADLA
+286 QLT
-293 KAEPMNRLLH
+293 AEIRESQPMNRLLH

-314 LRAMLQVVE
+314 LRAMLQVVQA
-323 SGGQAALLAPTSV
+323 GGQAALLAPTSV
-336 LANQHFQS
+336 LANQHFES
-344 ISNLLGELGVG
+344 ISKLLGELGIG

-362 NATKVTLLTGAMPAA
+362 VATKIALLTGSLPAA
-377 AKRAALAEIASG
+377 AKRQVLAEIANG
-389 DAGIVIGTHALLEEQ
+389 EAGIVIGTHALLEEQ
-404 VQFHDLGL
+404 AQFRDLGI

-430 ERAKAGTRPHLLVM
+430 ERAQAGTRPHLLVM

-461 DVSQLIML
+461 DVSQLTTL

-484 EQPAHLARVWQRII
+484 EQPAHLARVWQRIV
-498 EEAKLGHRTFI
+498 EEAKLGHRIFI
-509 VCPRIGGDEAEDD
+509 VCPRIGGDQAEDD
-522 ITEANSDPEAEVKRP
+522 VTDPSSDQKRP

-545 AKLQAGPL
+545 EKLQAGPL
-553 AELKLAALHGRLAD
+553 AELKLAALHGRLPD
-567 DEKSAL
+567 EEKSAL
-573 MSKFNSTAADAV
+573 MAKFNSTQPGAI

-640 AEADS
+640 AEPDS
-645 LARQRLASV
+645 LARARLAAV

-680 QSGIKSKLRLLEVT
+680 QSGLKSKLRLLEVT

-704 VAAFELVATDPTL
+704 TAAFELVAADPQL
-717 ANHPNL
+717 RNHAGL
-723 KRAVAA
+723 QQAVAT
-729 IVGDEGA
+729 IVGEEGA
-736 DWLER
+736 DWLDK

>member
-1 MNTDPLPKLVLGT
+1 MVKDSVPKVLLST

-27 LQAAFGITDVEGLLR
+27 LTAAFEINDVEGLLR

-140 ALIPTADD
+140 ALIPEADE
-148 EDVAAEIAETFA
+148 EDVASEIAETFA
-160 NALIPVYPATAKLP
+160 NALIPVYPASAKLP
-174 SWRIARAISI
+174 SWRIARAIAI
-184 VLSQVE
+184 VMEQVE
-190 LEADSLPEDLRSR
+190 FEDDSLPAEIKTK
-203 YKLISNQEAF
+203 YNLISAQEAF
-213 IKIHKPSNKADIAAA
+213 TKIHKPITKPDIAMA
-228 IERLRF
+228 IERFRF
-234 EEAFVLQIALAQRRL
+234 EEAFVLQTVLAQRRL
-249 AALAVPAIS
+249 AALAIPAIA
-258 RNQAGNLLNQFDAQ
+258 RTKGGELLDQFDAQ
-272 LPFKLTPG
+272 LPFALTPG
-280 QLEVAA
+280 QIQVAD
-286 QLAADLA
+286 QLT
-293 KAEPMNRLLH
+293 AEIRESQPMNRLLH

-314 LRAMLQVVE
+314 LRAMLQVVQA
-323 SGGQAALLAPTSV
+323 GGQAALLAPTSV

-344 ISNLLGELGVG
+344 ISKLLGELGIG

-362 NATKVTLLTGAMPAA
+362 VATKVALLTGSLPAA
-377 AKRAALAEIASG
+377 AKRQVLAEIANG
-389 DAGIVIGTHALLEEQ
+389 EAGIVIGTHALLEEQ
-404 VQFHDLGL
+404 AQFRDLGI

-430 ERAKAGTRPHLLVM
+430 ERAQAGTRPHLLVM

-461 DVSQLIML
+461 DVSQLTTL

-484 EQPAHLARVWQRII
+484 EQPAHLARVWQRIV
-498 EEAKLGHRTFI
+498 EEAKLGHRIFI
-509 VCPRIGGDEAEDD
+509 VCPRIGGDQAEDD
-522 ITEANSDPEAEVKRP
+522 VADPSSDQKRP

-545 AKLQAGPL
+545 EKLQAGPL
-553 AELKLAALHGRLAD
+553 AELKLAALHGRLPD
-567 DEKSAL
+567 EEKSAL
-573 MSKFNSTAADAV
+573 MAKFNSTQPGAI

-640 AEADS
+640 AEPDS
-645 LARQRLASV
+645 VARARLAAV

-680 QSGIKSKLRLLEVT
+680 QSGLKSKLRLLEVT

-704 VAAFELVATDPTL
+704 TAAFELVAADPQL
-717 ANHPNL
+717 RNHAGL
-723 KRAVAA
+723 QQAVAT
-729 IVGDEGA
+729 IVGEEGA
-736 DWLER
+736 DWLDK